1 MSPLV
6 VSLNP
11 AVDVEWRVPRILP
24 EEKNELISERRW
36 PGGKGVNVARWL
48 RWLGC
53 PSHLFLP
60 LGGSTGEELADG
72 LRRERIEFSSFP
84 LKQPSRVNVVVTPD
98 PGAGPQFRFNPT
110 WPRVSAAETRG
121 LLQGVAER
129 TARANPV
136 IISGTL
142 AFGAAVDT
150 YARIARAA
158 KILGKRVVLDCDRQP
173 FALAVTEGP
182 WLVKPNEFELGQWSG
197 KPLRT
202 RAAHWK
208 AARSLAESTSGWVLL
223 SRGGEGAWLLNAV
236 EKVAW
241 SAVPKTVTV
250 RNRVGAGDAMLAGA
264 VAASAKS
271 EHPEDW
277 LRSAVATGT
286 AATQVAPGTV
296 PSRSLWR
303 RIHASVEVSAIPYRG
318 T

>member
-48 RWLGC
+48 RWLEC
-53 PSHLFLP
+53 PAHLFLP

-72 LRRERIEFSSFP
+72 LRREGIEFSSFP

-98 PGAGPQFRFNPT
+98 PGAGSQFRFNPT
-110 WPRVSAAETRG
+110 WPRVSPAETRG
-121 LLQGVAER
+121 LLRGVAER
-129 TARANPV
+129 TAQANPV

-142 AFGAAVDT
+142 AFGASIDT
-150 YARIARAA
+150 YARMARAA
-158 KILGKRVVLDCDRQP
+158 KRLGKRVVLDCDRQP
-173 FALAVTEGP
+173 FALAVKEGP
-182 WLVKPNEFELGQWSG
+182 WLVKPNEFELGQWSRMT
-197 KPLRT
+197 LRT
-202 RAAHWK
+202 RSAQWK
-208 AARSLAESTSGWVLL
+208 AARSLAEATGGWVLL

-236 EKVAW
+236 ERVAW
-241 SAVPKTVTV
+241 SAVPKAVTV

-271 EHPEDW
+271 DQPEDW

-286 AATQVAPGTV
+286 AATQVAPGAV

-303 RIHASVEVSAIPYRG
+303 RIRASVELSVIPYR
-318 T
+318 